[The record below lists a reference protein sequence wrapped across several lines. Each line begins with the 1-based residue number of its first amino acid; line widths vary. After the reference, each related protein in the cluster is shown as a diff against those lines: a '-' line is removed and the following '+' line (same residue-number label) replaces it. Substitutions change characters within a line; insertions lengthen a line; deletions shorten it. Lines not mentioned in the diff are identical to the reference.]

1 MLALEVR
8 RSVMKICR
16 TARGLVAAIGVGCL
30 ALGWPGTAQAQVK
43 LEHKFPEGKKLTY
56 KTTSKTRQVLT
67 VAGTQI
73 ESEEDRTIVSSL
85 TAGKRRGDSNL
96 PVERKIGSLRTVLSL
111 PGDIKVTCDSK
122 DPNAKIDNPDLAF
135 LADLFKFTS
144 EIDYT
149 VVLDAQNKVTAI
161 EGTEKL
167 QEKADKLNPAA
178 RDLVRSQFDSDKLK
192 REFEQE
198 LRRLPDVLARPGES
212 WERTEVVEIGSGQTL
227 TFQKTYEYVG
237 TEKKGDKTLD
247 KISSKTTKVDL
258 KQDPAS
264 NPQLKV
270 EKGDLKVESS
280 DETILFDREEGRVVT
295 AQGKFR
301 VKGDNMTFSV
311 NGMELTGSLDLT
323 IETNT
328 ELQPPAK

>member
-1 MLALEVR
+1 
-8 RSVMKICR
+8 MKICR

-111 PGDIKVTCDSK
+111 PGDIKVTYDSK

-192 REFEQE
+192 RSFEQG
-198 LRRLPDVLARPGES
+198 LNVLPDVLARPGEP
-212 WERTEVVEIGSGQTL
+212 WERTEILEIGGGQAL
-227 TFQKTYEYVG
+227 SFRKKYEYSG
-237 TEKKGDKTLD
+237 TEKKGNKTLD
-247 KISSKTTKVDL
+247 KISSKVIEVTY
-258 KQDPAS
+258 KQDPGA
-264 NPQLKV
+264 NTPLKAV
-270 EKGDLKVESS
+270 KSTLKIDSS
-280 DETILFDREEGRVVT
+280 DGTILFDREEGHVVDS
-295 AQGKFR
+295 
-301 VKGDNMTFSV
+301 KGRMRITGAMTFLANDTNV
-311 NGMELTGSLDLT
+311 TGTLDLRIT
-323 IETNT
+323 TNI
-328 ELQPPAK
+328 ELQPAAK